1 MTMAHTSGQLTLFW
15 PADHTGWLLQAQTN
29 MLNTGLGTN
38 WVTMGDSDTN
48 NQASIPID
56 TTNGSVFFRLI
67 HP

>member
-1 MTMAHTSGQLTLFW
+1 MTLAHNSGQLTLGW

-29 MLNTGLGTN
+29 RLNTGLGTN
-38 WVTMGDSDTN
+38 WVTVSDSDTN
-48 NQASIPID
+48 NQAAIPIG